1 MIQFILNNQLI
12 KTDKPASTTLLDF
25 VRYDENLRG
34 TKIGCREGDCGACTV
49 LIGAMK
55 DGKLEYMSA
64 TSCLTPLPNIQG
76 KHVVTVEG
84 LNLPDKLNQAQQ
96 AMVDCS
102 GTQCGFCTPGF
113 VNSMC
118 GFALTCSEPTLESA
132 ISAIDGNICRCTG
145 YKTIERA
152 SAQLAQKLKTKDQNN
167 PMAWL
172 VTNEF
177 VPDYFLNIE
186 EKIKSIQAP
195 PGEVIYKIESN
206 IQIPIGGGT
215 DLYVQKHDE
224 LHEYDLDYLF
234 DKNELN
240 GITFNGNTCILK
252 SSATVTDLMTN
263 KKLLETI
270 PNWYQHLKLLSST
283 PIRNI
288 ATIAGN
294 IANGSPI
301 GDFTIILLAMKAK
314 LTLANKANESRQL
327 MLKDFYTG
335 YKTFDKKAGEII
347 TEIAFELPTNGTQ
360 FNFEKVCK
368 RQYLDI
374 ASVNSAISV
383 SINGNTITEAHASMG
398 GVGPIPKYLSK
409 TSEFLAN
416 KSITVS
422 VIKEAE
428 QILQTELS
436 PISDARGTETYKRL
450 LGRQLFFGHFI
461 ELFPETIKMDAL
473 I

>member
-49 LIGAMK
+49 LIGSMK
-55 DGKLEYMSA
+55 NGKLEYISA
-64 TSCLTPLPNIQG
+64 TSCLTPLPNVHG

-152 SAQLAQKLKTKDQNN
+152 SAQLASKLVSKDQNN
-167 PMAWL
+167 SMQWL
-172 VTNEF
+172 VANEF
-177 VPDYFLNIE
+177 VPNYFLDIE
-186 EKIKSIQAP
+186 ERVKALKT
-195 PGEVIYKIESN
+195 EEYNSN
-206 IQIPIGGGT
+206 GQIPIGGGT
-215 DLYVQKHDE
+215 DLYVQKHDDI
-224 LHEYDLDYLF
+224 HEYDLDYLF
-234 DKNELN
+234 DKNVLN
-240 GITFNGNTCILK
+240 GITFEGNRCILK
-252 SSATVTDLMTN
+252 SSATVTDLMEN
-263 KKLLETI
+263 ERLLETI
-270 PNWYQHLKLLSST
+270 PNWYRHLKLLSST

-301 GDFTIILLAMKAK
+301 GDFTIILLAMKAQ
-314 LTLANKANESRQL
+314 LTLTNKVKENRKL

-335 YKTFDKKAGEII
+335 YKTFDKKPDEYI
-347 TEIAFELPTNGTQ
+347 TEIAFELPVNGIQ

-374 ASVNSAISV
+374 ASVNSAISISV
-383 SINGNTITEAHASMG
+383 NGNLIAEAHASMG
-398 GVGPIPKYLSK
+398 GVGPIPKYLAK
-409 TSEFLAN
+409 TCEFLAN
-416 KSITVS
+416 KTISAS

-428 QILQTELS
+428 QILQSELS
-436 PISDARGTETYKRL
+436 PISDARGTEAYKRL

-461 ELFPETIKMDAL
+461 ELFPETIKMEDL
-473 I
+473 L

>member
-1 MIQFILNNQLI
+1 MIQFILNNHLI
-12 KTDKPASTTLLDF
+12 KTHKPASTTLLDF

-49 LIGAMK
+49 LIGTMK
-55 DGKLEYMSA
+55 EGKLHYMSA
-64 TSCLTPLPNIQG
+64 TSCLTPLPNVHG

-84 LNLPDKLNQAQQ
+84 LNLATKLNQAQQ

-118 GFALTCSEPTLESA
+118 GYALSCAEPTVENA

-152 SAQLAQKLKTKDQNN
+152 SQQLAEKLKSKDNDN
-167 PMAWL
+167 PIPWL
-172 VTNEF
+172 VDNGF
-177 VPDYFLNIE
+177 IPDYFLSIE
-186 EKIKSIQAP
+186 ERINAIQ
-195 PGEVIYKIESN
+195 IEEYN
-206 IQIPIGGGT
+206 TNGIIPIGGGT

-224 LHEYDLDYLF
+224 LHKYDLDYLF
-234 DKNELN
+234 DRGSLN
-240 GITFNGNTCILK
+240 GILFTGNKCILK
-252 SSATVTDLMTN
+252 SAVTVTDLMEN
-263 KKLLETI
+263 KRLLETI
-270 PNWYQHLKLLSST
+270 PNWYNYLKLLSST

-301 GDFTIILLAMKAK
+301 GDFTIILLAMKAE
-314 LTLANKANESRQL
+314 LTLTDKAGESRKL

-335 YKTFDKKAGEII
+335 YKTFAKTADEII
-347 TEIAFELPTNGTQ
+347 TEIAFELPVIGTS

-374 ASVNSAISV
+374 ASVNSAIT
-383 SINGNTITEAHASMG
+383 ILTNGIIITEAHASMG
-398 GVGPIPKYLSK
+398 GIGPIPKYLAK
-409 TSEFLAN
+409 TCGFLVN
-416 KSITVS
+416 KELS
-422 VIKEAE
+422 VATLKEAE
-428 QILQTELS
+428 KILQTELS
-436 PISDARGTETYKRL
+436 PISDARGTEAYKRL

-461 ELFPETIKMDAL
+461 ELFPETIKMEEL
-473 I
+473 L

>member
-34 TKIGCREGDCGACTV
+34 TKIGCREGDCGACTI
-49 LIGAMK
+49 LIGTIK
-55 DGKLEYMSA
+55 EGKLEYMSA
-64 TSCLTPLPNIQG
+64 TSCLTPLPNIHG

-84 LNLPDKLNQAQQ
+84 LNLPDNKLNQAQQ

-118 GFALTCSEPTLESA
+118 GYALTCTEPTLESA

-152 SAQLAQKLKTKDQNN
+152 SAKLAEKLQLKDQKNSIE
-167 PMAWL
+167 WL
-172 VTNEF
+172 VANAF
-177 VPDYFLNIE
+177 VPDYFLGIE
-186 EKIKSIQAP
+186 ERIKAIQATQYHTN
-195 PGEVIYKIESN
+195 G
-206 IQIPIGGGT
+206 QIPIGGGT
-215 DLYVQKHDE
+215 DLYVQKHDD
-224 LHEYDLDYLF
+224 LHEYDLEYLF
-234 DKNELN
+234 DRSSLN
-240 GITFNGNTCILK
+240 GISFDGNTCILK
-252 SSATVTDLMTN
+252 SSATVTDLMEN
-263 KKLLETI
+263 KRLLETI
-270 PNWYQHLKLLSST
+270 PNWFKHLKLLSST

-301 GDFTIILLAMKAK
+301 GDFTIILLAMKAQ
-314 LTLANKANESRQL
+314 LTLTNKENVSRKL
-327 MLKDFYTG
+327 MLKDFYLG
-335 YKTFDKKAGEII
+335 YKQLDKKVDEII
-347 TEIAFELPTNGTQ
+347 TEIAFELPTNITQ

-374 ASVNSAISV
+374 ASVNSAISI
-383 SINGNTITEAHASMG
+383 SSNGNTFTEAHVSMG
-398 GVGPIPKYLSK
+398 GVGPIPKYLTK

-416 KSITVS
+416 KAITVS

-436 PISDARGTETYKRL
+436 PISDARGTEAYKRL
-450 LGRQLFFGHFI
+450 LGRQLFFSHFI
-461 ELFPETIKMDAL
+461 TLFPETIKMEDL

>member
-49 LIGAMK
+49 LIGSMK

-64 TSCLTPLPNIQG
+64 TSCLTPLPNVHG

-118 GFALTCSEPTLESA
+118 GYALTCNEPTLESA

-152 SAQLAQKLKTKDQNN
+152 SAKLAEKLQSKDQNN
-167 PMAWL
+167 PMSWL
-172 VTNEF
+172 VANEF

-186 EKIKSIQAP
+186 DRIKAI
-195 PGEVIYKIESN
+195 ETKEYKSSGK
-206 IQIPIGGGT
+206 IPIGGGT

-224 LHEYDLDYLF
+224 LHDFDLDYLF
-234 DKNELN
+234 DKDHLN
-240 GITFNGNTCILK
+240 GISIYGNTCVLK
-252 SSATVTDLMTN
+252 SSVTVTDLLEDKT
-263 KKLLETI
+263 LLDTI
-270 PNWYQHLKLLSST
+270 PNWYNYLKLLSST

-301 GDFTIILLAMKAK
+301 GDFTIILLAMKAE
-314 LTLANKANESRQL
+314 LTLTNKANESRKV
-327 MLKDFYTG
+327 MLKDFYLG
-335 YKTFDKKAGEII
+335 YKTLDKESDEII
-347 TEIAFELPTNGTQ
+347 SEIAFKLPTNGTQ

-374 ASVNSAISV
+374 ASVNTAITV
-383 SINGNTITEAHASMG
+383 SSFENTITEAHVSTG
-398 GVGPIPKYLSK
+398 GVGPIPKYLTK

-416 KSITVS
+416 KTITVA

-436 PISDARGTETYKRL
+436 PISDARGTEAYKRL
-450 LGRQLFFGHFI
+450 LGRQLFFSHFI
-461 ELFPETIKMDAL
+461 TLFPEIIKMDDL

>member
-12 KTDKPASTTLLDF
+12 RTDKPASTTLLDF

-34 TKIGCREGDCGACTV
+34 TKIGCREGDCGACTI
-49 LIGAMK
+49 LIGSIRE
-55 DGKLEYMSA
+55 GKLKYMSA
-64 TSCLTPLPNIQG
+64 TSCLTPLPNVQG

-118 GFALTCSEPTLESA
+118 GFALSCSHPTLESA

-152 SAQLAQKLKTKDQNN
+152 AAQLAGKLITKDKNN
-167 PMAWL
+167 PLFWL
-172 VTNEF
+172 VSNEF
-177 VPDYFLNIE
+177 VPDYFLDIE
-186 EKIKSIQAP
+186 EKLKAIQTTFVLPTQA
-195 PGEVIYKIESN
+195 G
-206 IQIPIGGGT
+206 IPIGGGT
-215 DLYVQKHDE
+215 DLYVQKHDG

-234 DKNELN
+234 DRSELN

-252 SSATVTDLMTN
+252 SSATVTDLIIN
-263 KKLLETI
+263 ERLLETI

-301 GDFTIILLAMKAK
+301 GDFTIILLAMKAQ
-314 LTLANKANESRQL
+314 LTLTNKENASRKV
-327 MLKDFYTG
+327 MLKDFYLG
-335 YKTFDKKAGEII
+335 YKQLDKKADEII

-374 ASVNSAISV
+374 ASVNSAITISTNKN
-383 SINGNTITEAHASMG
+383 IITEAHASMG
-398 GVGPIPKYLSK
+398 GVGPIPKYLEK
-409 TSEFLAN
+409 TSEFLAD
-416 KSITVS
+416 KSISAS
-422 VIKEAE
+422 VIKDAE
-428 QILQTELS
+428 QILQAELS
-436 PISDARGTETYKRL
+436 PISDARGTEAYKRL
-450 LGRQLFFGHFI
+450 LGRQLFFSHFI
-461 ELFPETIKMDAL
+461 TLFPETIKMDDL

>member
-1 MIQFILNNQLI
+1 MIQFILNNQLV
-12 KTDKPASTTLLDF
+12 KTNKPASTTLLDF

-49 LIGAMK
+49 LIGTMK
-55 DGKLEYMSA
+55 EGKLEYMSA
-64 TSCLTPLPNIQG
+64 TSCLTPLPNVHG

-118 GFALTCSEPTLESA
+118 GYALTCSEPTLEGA

-152 SAQLAQKLKTKDQNN
+152 SAKLAEKLQSKDKNN
-167 PMAWL
+167 SMSWL
-172 VTNEF
+172 VANAF

-186 EKIKSIQAP
+186 ERIKAIKTEAY
-195 PGEVIYKIESN
+195 ISN
-206 IQIPIGGGT
+206 GMIPIGGGT
-215 DLYVQKHDE
+215 DLYVQKHDD
-224 LHEYDLDYLF
+224 LHEYDLDFLF
-234 DKNELN
+234 DKSELN

-263 KKLLETI
+263 ERLLETI
-270 PNWYQHLKLLSST
+270 PNWYKHLKLLSST

-301 GDFTIILLAMKAK
+301 GDFTIILLAMKAE
-314 LTLANKANESRQL
+314 LTLTNKANDSRKM
-327 MLKDFYTG
+327 MLKNFYLG
-335 YKTFDKKAGEII
+335 YKQLDKKADEII

-374 ASVNSAISV
+374 ASVNSAISI
-383 SINGNTITEAHASMG
+383 SSNENTITEAHVSMG
-398 GVGPIPKYLSK
+398 GVGPIPKYLAK

-416 KSITVS
+416 KAIAVDI
-422 VIKEAE
+422 IKEAE
-428 QILQTELS
+428 TILQTELS
-436 PISDARGTETYKRL
+436 PISDARGTEAYKRL

-461 ELFPETIKMDAL
+461 ALFPETIKMDDL

>member
-12 KTDKPASTTLLDF
+12 KTDKPQSTTLLDF

-49 LIGAMK
+49 LIGSIK

-64 TSCLTPLPNIQG
+64 TSCLTPLPNIHG

-118 GFALTCSEPTLESA
+118 GYALTCAEPTLESA

-152 SAQLAQKLKTKDQNN
+152 SAKLTEKLQAKDQNN
-167 PMAWL
+167 SMSWL
-172 VTNEF
+172 VANEF
-177 VPDYFLNIE
+177 VPDYFLDIE
-186 EKIKSIQAP
+186 ARVKAIKTQLVIPAQA
-195 PGEVIYKIESN
+195 GNHKN
-206 IQIPIGGGT
+206 QTPIGGGT

-224 LHEYDLDYLF
+224 LHDYDLDYLF
-234 DKNELN
+234 DKSELN
-240 GITFNGNTCILK
+240 GITFNGNICILQ
-252 SSATVTDLMTN
+252 SSATVTDLMEN
-263 KKLLETI
+263 ERLLETI
-270 PNWYQHLKLLSST
+270 PNWYKHLKLLSST

-314 LTLANKANESRQL
+314 LTLTNKAKESRQL
-327 MLKDFYTG
+327 MLKDFYLG
-335 YKTFDKKAGEII
+335 YKQLDKTADEII
-347 TEIAFELPTNGTQ
+347 TKISFELPVNGTQ

-374 ASVNSAISV
+374 ASVNTAIS
-383 SINGNTITEAHASMG
+383 ITNNGNTIIEAHTSIG
-398 GVGPIPKYLSK
+398 GVGPIPTYLAK
-409 TSEFLAN
+409 TNAFLAN
-416 KSITVS
+416 KTIEVS
-422 VIKEAE
+422 VIKEAQE
-428 QILQTELS
+428 ILQTELS
-436 PISDARGTETYKRL
+436 PISDARGTEAYKRL
-450 LGRQLFFGHFI
+450 LARQLFFAHFI
-461 ELFPETIKMDAL
+461 TLFPETIKMEEL

>member
-12 KTDKPASTTLLDF
+12 KTNKPASTTLLDF

-49 LIGAMK
+49 LIGSIK
-55 DGKLEYMSA
+55 NGKLEYISA
-64 TSCLTPLPNIQG
+64 TSCLTPLPNVHG

-84 LNLPDKLNQAQQ
+84 LNLPGKLNQAQQ

-118 GFALTCSEPTLESA
+118 GFALTCSEPTLEGA

-152 SAQLAQKLKTKDQNN
+152 SAQLASKLVSKDQNN
-167 PMAWL
+167 SIPWL
-172 VTNEF
+172 VANEF
-177 VPDYFLNIE
+177 VPDYFLDIE
-186 EKIKSIQAP
+186 ERIKTIQTSF
-195 PGEVIYKIESN
+195 VISGKAE
-206 IQIPIGGGT
+206 IPIGGGT

-224 LHEYDLDYLF
+224 LQDYDLDYLF

-240 GITFNGNTCILK
+240 GISFNGDTCILK
-252 SSATVTDLMTN
+252 PAATVTDLMEN
-263 KKLLETI
+263 QRLLDTI
-270 PNWYQHLKLLSST
+270 PNWYRHLKLLSST

-314 LTLANKANESRQL
+314 LTLTNKANESRQL

-335 YKTFDKKAGEII
+335 YKTFDKKPDEII
-347 TEIAFELPTNGTQ
+347 TEIAFELPVNGTQ

-374 ASVNSAISV
+374 ASVNSAITIST
-383 SINGNTITEAHASMG
+383 NGTTISEAHVSMG
-398 GVGPIPKYLSK
+398 GVGPIPKYLAK
-409 TSEFLAN
+409 TCGFLAN
-416 KSITVS
+416 KTISAS
-422 VIKEAE
+422 VIKEAQ

-436 PISDARGTETYKRL
+436 PISDARGTEAYKRL

-461 ELFPETIKMDAL
+461 ELFPGTIKMDDL
-473 I
+473 L

>member
-34 TKIGCREGDCGACTV
+34 TKIGCREGDCGACTI
-49 LIGAMK
+49 LIGTMK
-55 DGKLEYMSA
+55 EGKLEYMSA
-64 TSCLTPLPNIQG
+64 TSCLTPLPNVHG

-84 LNLPDKLNQAQQ
+84 LNLPYKLNQAQQ

-118 GFALTCSEPTLESA
+118 GYALTCSEPTLESA

-152 SAQLAQKLKTKDQNN
+152 SAQLASKLISKDKNN
-167 PMAWL
+167 SIPWL
-172 VTNEF
+172 VANEF
-177 VPDYFLNIE
+177 VPDYFLTIE
-186 EKIKSIQAP
+186 ERIKAIQASEYNSK
-195 PGEVIYKIESN
+195 G
-206 IQIPIGGGT
+206 QIPIGGGT

-224 LHEYDLDYLF
+224 LHDYDLDYLF

-240 GITFNGNTCILK
+240 GITFNGNSCILK
-252 SSATVTDLMTN
+252 SSVTVTDLLEN
-263 KKLLETI
+263 KTLLDTI
-270 PNWYQHLKLLSST
+270 PNWYNHLKLLSST

-301 GDFTIILLAMKAK
+301 GDFTIILLAMKAQ
-314 LTLANKANESRQL
+314 LTLTNKANESRKI
-327 MLKDFYTG
+327 MLKDFYLG
-335 YKTFDKKAGEII
+335 YKTLDKKADEII

-374 ASVNSAISV
+374 ASVNSAITV
-383 SINGNTITEAHASMG
+383 SSYENIITEAHASMG
-398 GVGPIPKYLSK
+398 GVGPIPKYLAK

-416 KSITVS
+416 KAIS
-422 VIKEAE
+422 VAVVKEAE

-436 PISDARGTETYKRL
+436 PISDARGTEAYKRL
-450 LGRQLFFGHFI
+450 LGRQLFFSHFI
-461 ELFPETIKMDAL
+461 TLFPETIKMDDL

>member
-1 MIQFILNNQLI
+1 
-12 KTDKPASTTLLDF
+12 
-25 VRYDENLRG
+25 
-34 TKIGCREGDCGACTV
+34 
-49 LIGAMK
+49 
-55 DGKLEYMSA
+55 
-64 TSCLTPLPNIQG
+64 
-76 KHVVTVEG
+76 VTVEG

-118 GFALTCSEPTLESA
+118 GYALTCAEPTLESA

-152 SAQLAQKLKTKDQNN
+152 AAQLANKLISKNHEN
-167 PMAWL
+167 PVSWL
-172 VTNEF
+172 VYNEF
-177 VPDYFLNIE
+177 IPSYFLDIE
-186 EKIKSIQAP
+186 ERIKAIQTPFVISFAP
-195 PGEVIYKIESN
+195 FEQSLSSPVKEG
-206 IQIPIGGGT
+206 IPIGGGT

-234 DKNELN
+234 DKSDLN
-240 GITFNGNTCILK
+240 GIMFNENTCILK

-263 KKLLETI
+263 QRLLETI
-270 PNWYQHLKLLSST
+270 PNWYQYLKLLSST

-301 GDFTIILLAMKAK
+301 GDFTIFLLAMKAE
-314 LTLANKANESRQL
+314 LTLTSKNNASRKV
-327 MLKDFYTG
+327 MLKDFYLG
-335 YKTFDKKAGEII
+335 YKQLDKRTDEII
-347 TEIAFELPTNGTQ
+347 TEIKFELPTNGTQ

-374 ASVNSAISV
+374 ASVNSAITIST
-383 SINGNTITEAHASMG
+383 NGNTITEAHASMG
-398 GVGPIPKYLSK
+398 GVGPIPKYLAK

-422 VIKEAE
+422 VIKGAE

-436 PISDARGTETYKRL
+436 PISDARGTEAYKRL
-450 LGRQLFFGHFI
+450 LGRQLFFSHFI
-461 ELFPETIKMDAL
+461 TLFPETIKMDDL
-473 I
+473 L

>member
-25 VRYDENLRG
+25 VRYEENLRG

-49 LIGAMK
+49 LIGSMK
-55 DGKLEYMSA
+55 NDKLEYISA
-64 TSCLTPLPNIQG
+64 TSCLTPLPNIHG

-118 GFALTCSEPTLESA
+118 GYALTCDEPTVESA

-152 SAQLAQKLKTKDQNN
+152 SAQLASKLVSKDQKN
-167 PMAWL
+167 PIVWL
-172 VTNEF
+172 VANEF
-177 VPDYFLNIE
+177 VPDYFLGIE
-186 EKIKSIQAP
+186 EKIKSIQV
-195 PGEVIYKIESN
+195 GEYSSDG
-206 IQIPIGGGT
+206 QIPIGGGT
-215 DLYVQKHDE
+215 DLYVQKHDD
-224 LHEYDLDYLF
+224 LHEYDLDFLF
-234 DKNELN
+234 DRSSLN
-240 GITFNGNTCILK
+240 GISFDGNTCILK
-252 SSATVTDLMTN
+252 SAVTVSDLMAN
-263 KKLLETI
+263 ERLLQTI
-270 PNWYQHLKLLSST
+270 PNWYSYLKLLSST

-314 LTLANKANESRQL
+314 LILTNKAHESRQL

-347 TEIAFELPTNGTQ
+347 TEIIFELPADGAK

-374 ASVNSAISV
+374 ASVNSAMYIST
-383 SINGNTITEAHASMG
+383 NGKIITEIHASMG
-398 GVGPIPKYLSK
+398 GVGPIPKYLAK
-409 TSEFLAN
+409 TAAFLVN
-416 KSITVS
+416 KEITVS
-422 VIKEAE
+422 SLKEAE
-428 QILQTELS
+428 QILQSEIA
-436 PISDARGTETYKRL
+436 PISDARGTEAYKRL

-461 ELFPETIKMDAL
+461 EIFPETIKMEDL

>member
-1 MIQFILNNQLI
+1 MIQFILNNQLV
-12 KTDKPASTTLLDF
+12 KTNKPASTTLLDF

-34 TKIGCREGDCGACTV
+34 TKIGCREGDCGACTI
-49 LIGAMK
+49 LIGTIK
-55 DGKLEYMSA
+55 DDKLEYMSA
-64 TSCLTPLPNIQG
+64 TSCLTPLPNVHG

-118 GFALTCSEPTLESA
+118 GFALTCAEPTLENA

-152 SAQLAQKLKTKDQNN
+152 SAKLAEKLQSKDQNDSI
-167 PMAWL
+167 PWL
-172 VTNEF
+172 VANEF
-177 VPDYFLNIE
+177 VPNYFLNIE
-186 EKIKSIQAP
+186 EKLKTLKAEP
-195 PGEVIYKIESN
+195 FGSN
-206 IQIPIGGGT
+206 GQVPIGGGT
-215 DLYVQKHDE
+215 DLYVQKHDD

-234 DKNELN
+234 DRSSLN
-240 GITFNGNTCILK
+240 GISFVGNTCILK
-252 SSATVTDLMTN
+252 SSVTVTDLMVN
-263 KKLLETI
+263 ERLLEVI
-270 PNWYQHLKLLSST
+270 PNWYKFLKLLSST

-301 GDFTIILLAMKAK
+301 GDFTIILLAMKAT
-314 LTLANKANESRQL
+314 LTLTNKADESRKL
-327 MLKDFYTG
+327 PLKDFYTG
-335 YKTFDKKAGEII
+335 YKTFAKNPEEII
-347 TEIAFELPTNGTQ
+347 SEIAFELPVNGVQ

-374 ASVNSAISV
+374 ASVNSAIS
-383 SINGNTITEAHASMG
+383 IATNGNTITEAHASMG
-398 GVGPIPKYLSK
+398 GIGPIPLYLTK
-409 TSEFLAN
+409 TVTFLSN
-416 KSITVS
+416 KEITVT

-428 QILQTELS
+428 QILQSELS
-436 PISDARGTETYKRL
+436 PISDARGTADYKRL
-450 LGRQLFFGHFI
+450 LGRQLFFAHFI
-461 ELFPETIKMDAL
+461 ELFPETIKMEDL

>member
-49 LIGAMK
+49 LIGSIK

-64 TSCLTPLPNIQG
+64 TSCLTPLPNIHG

-84 LNLPDKLNQAQQ
+84 LNLPHKLNQAQQ

-118 GFALTCSEPTLESA
+118 GFALTCDKPTLESA

-152 SAQLAQKLKTKDQNN
+152 SAILAEKLQSKDKNN
-167 PMAWL
+167 SMSWL
-172 VTNEF
+172 VANEF
-177 VPDYFLNIE
+177 VPDYFLDIE
-186 EKIKSIQAP
+186 ARIKDIKT
-195 PGEVIYKIESN
+195 EVYNSN
-206 IQIPIGGGT
+206 GMIPLGGGT

-234 DKNELN
+234 DRNELN

-252 SSATVTDLMTN
+252 SSATVTDLMEN
-263 KKLLETI
+263 ERLLETI

-301 GDFTIILLAMKAK
+301 GDFTIILLAMKSQ
-314 LTLANKANESRQL
+314 LTITNKEKVSRKL

-335 YKTFDKKAGEII
+335 YKTFDKTADEII
-347 TEIAFELPTNGTQ
+347 TEITFELPTNGIQ

-374 ASVNSAISV
+374 ASVNTAIS
-383 SINGNTITEAHASMG
+383 IGTNGNTITEANASMG
-398 GVGPIPKYLSK
+398 GVGPIPKYLTK
-409 TSEFLAN
+409 TSEFLT
-416 KSITVS
+416 KKEITVS
-422 VIKEAE
+422 VIKDAE

-436 PISDARGTETYKRL
+436 PISDARGTEAYKRL

-461 ELFPETIKMDAL
+461 ALFPETIKMEDL